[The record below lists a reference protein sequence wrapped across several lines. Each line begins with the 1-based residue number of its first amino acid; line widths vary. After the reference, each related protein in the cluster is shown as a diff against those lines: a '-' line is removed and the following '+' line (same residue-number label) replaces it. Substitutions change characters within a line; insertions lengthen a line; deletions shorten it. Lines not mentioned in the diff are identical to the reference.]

1 MATKPST
8 TIPLSKF
15 TADKSDKEGKFI
27 LSAETSEII
36 WNIAACTPCAFIVK
50 SDKTGVEYAFLLDSK
65 VTNDTGDVAYWR
77 FRPTEAGCPVIK
89 IVIFND

>member
-15 TADKSDKEGKFI
+15 TADKIDKEGKFI
-27 LSAETSEII
+27 LSAETSEISEY
-36 WNIAACTPCAFIVK
+36 PLYSDLPFIVK

-65 VTNDTGDVAYWR
+65 VTNDTGGVAYWR
-77 FRPTEAGCPVIK
+77 CRPTEAGCPVKK
-89 IVIFND
+89 IIIFND

>member
-15 TADKSDKEGKFI
+15 TADKVDGGKFI
-27 LSAETSEII
+27 LSAGTSEISEFVI
-36 WNIAACTPCAFIVK
+36 YAAAPFLVK

-65 VTNDTGDVAYWR
+65 VTNDTGGVAYWR
-77 FRPTEAGCPVIK
+77 CRPTEAGCPVKK
-89 IVIFND
+89 IIIFND